1 MTIVIGLP
9 VAVPGRPGSSVVEW
23 ARRAEAA
30 EFSSLGSIGR
40 IVFDSQEELIALAAA
55 AGATGQVE
63 ALAKVIS

>member
-1 MTIVIGLP
+1 MTIAIGLP

-30 EFSSLGSIGR
+30 GFSSLGTIGR

-63 ALAKVIS
+63 ALGKVIS